1 MDIKAPLK
9 IKPLNID
16 RNETERFVEALTGF
30 SVSTAILDWATF
42 ADDKKTAEAPT
53 FRIRGTLAEVWDRLV
68 EANQQGSGVFVTI
81 NESNGRSFLDCDI
94 TGMRS
99 VFVDD
104 DGADPPVTH
113 TVLSNWLAPSITV
126 KSKHGEHNYW
136 LVRMGPG
143 EDITDFTP
151 MQKALAKKL
160 GTDKKISN
168 PGRVMRLPGFLH
180 KRDSEPYMVRI
191 TQIEDVEYTLREII
205 DAFEIPIP
213 NPKSKTRVVGKPTTE
228 TERVKRARA
237 YISKIGPAISGQGG
251 DQTTFKVA
259 SVLVRDFDLDDE
271 RAMPLFLEW
280 NATCLPPWDE
290 DELWT
295 KLSNARAYG
304 KADFGNKVVDDSVFK
319 EALFRG
325 AQKKTDDPSD
335 EDLGYRPSRPF
346 WTSDQFAADRGPLV
360 HYVPSG
366 KQGDEG
372 ETQWTQTQPTGQMV
386 ANAAEA
392 LVYYCNTAVF
402 SYPGIGNQYYSIS
415 PKNIATQTTRELL
428 MPDVRELCQAMMA
441 GLAPTPETFSTGE
454 QHIRAMPQKGTDL
467 PLTRWAGQ
475 KHVALH
481 ELPLPQEGDWSAHKE
496 FVQRCSCPDTLMM
509 WTWSCFLPEDQ
520 TGREALLIFG
530 NGNDGKSQWC
540 QKLMEFLGPVSAAS
554 EILRGEN
561 RFELA
566 SLLNKRLVYFGDFRN
581 PRPIHSK
588 IMREVIAG
596 AYIYMEGKGKDGK
609 SAYFHPRCLLSTNV
623 EPRISMSDRAE
634 YTRVRRINVK
644 ELDDNKGDR
653 AWPKKLLEQM
663 PAFLFECKKVYERMV
678 TEGRDLPITEACK
691 EALRGGEEAMA
702 EDFDFLTEYLEVTK
716 KETDYITSK
725 NLIELMNRANYKEW
739 VRKDAYR
746 WLRSLGAYN
755 KGPDGKDLFRTEM
768 GKQRRVWCGVRELS
782 TGPLRHI

>member
-1 MDIKAPLK
+1 M
-9 IKPLNID
+9 NID
-16 RNETERFVEALTGF
+16 RAEAERFVISMTGYDDAPTT
-30 SVSTAILDWATF
+30 VQLDWATF
-42 ADDKKTAEAPT
+42 PDNKKRQPEPPT
-53 FRIRGTLAEVWDRLV
+53 FRVRGTLDSVWDRLV
-68 EANQQGSGVFVTI
+68 EANAAGSGVFITI
-81 NESNGRSFLDCDI
+81 NESNGRSFLDCDV
-94 TGMRS
+94 TGMRA

-104 DGADPPVTH
+104 DGCDPPVTH
-113 TVLSNWLAPSITV
+113 GVLSNWLTPSITV
-126 KSKHGEHNYW
+126 RSKHGEHNYW
-136 LVRMGPG
+136 LVRAGDG
-143 EDITDFTP
+143 EDISDFTP

-168 PGRVMRLPGFLH
+168 LGRVMRLPGFLH
-180 KRDSEPYMVRI
+180 QKDAANPFLVKVS
-191 TQIEDVEYTLREII
+191 QIEEVEYTLREII

-213 NPKSKTRVVGKPTTE
+213 VAAKAQAKAAGKPTTE

-237 YISKIGPAISGQGG
+237 YVAKIGPAISGQGG

-280 NATCLPPWDE
+280 NSTCSPPWDE

-304 KADFGNKVVDDSVFK
+304 KSEFGSKVADESSFK

-325 AQKKTDDPSD
+325 AQKKA
-335 EDLGYRPSRPF
+335 EDVSSAEGYRPERPP
-346 WTSDQFAADRGPLV
+346 WTAEQFAADRGPLV

-366 KQGDEG
+366 KQAEEG

-402 SYPGIGNQYYSIS
+402 SYAGIGNQYYSIS
-415 PKNIATQTTRELL
+415 PRNLATSTTRELL
-428 MPDVRELCQAMMA
+428 MPDVRDLCQAMMA
-441 GLAPTPETFSTGE
+441 GFAPTPETFTTAE
-454 QHIRAMPQKGTDL
+454 QHIRALPQKGTDL

-481 ELPLPQEGDWSAHKE
+481 ELPLPQEGDWSAHRE
-496 FVQRCSCPDTLMM
+496 FVDRCSCPDTLMM

-554 EILRGEN
+554 EILKGEQ

-566 SLLNKRLVYFGDFRN
+566 NLVNKRLVYFGDFRN

-644 ELDDNKGDR
+644 ALEKNEGDR
-653 AWPKKLLEQM
+653 AWPKKLTQQM
-663 PAFLFECKKVYERMV
+663 PAFLFECKKVYERLV
-678 TEGRDLPITEACK
+678 TEGKDLPITAACH

-702 EDFDFLTEYLEVTK
+702 EDFDFLAEHLEVTK

-725 NLIELMNRANYKEW
+725 GLTELMNRANYKEW
-739 VRKDAYR
+739 IRKDAYR

-755 KGPDGKDLFRTEM
+755 KGPDGKDLFKTEKG
-768 GKQRRVWCGVRELS
+768 GKQMRVWRGVRELS
-782 TGPLRHI
+782 TSTFRAI